1 MQENDQTCLNNPA
14 IFILQDF
21 KSMFDHFS
29 TSQKKGLNYNFK
41 SINLLLKIM
50 NFVELLFNLCSCLG
64 NHCSHMVLFAQLKKA
79 ASEHSKE

>member
-1 MQENDQTCLNNPA
+1 MQENGQTCLNNPA

-21 KSMFDHFS
+21 KSMFDYFS
-29 TSQKKGLNYNFK
+29 TLQKKGLNYNFK

-50 NFVELLFNLCSCLG
+50 NFVERLFNLCSCLG

-79 ASEHSKE
+79 ASENRKE